1 MTEWGRGRVELY
13 CWTDFNH
20 CNLEDGIVPVL
31 SRSWDLKSQGSL
43 GDFCDISRSAG
54 ATVPGNSSLLSKWTS
69 SQSMVAALSQ
79 GTFTFLETLR
89 LEDASTWPALSSL
102 QISRKDRHIWDLGIW
117 KQKRHFWTI
126 LGFPTVRTRWTSP
139 RTWGLVKVGKA
150 SSSGFSPATI
160 LSLNVE
166 N

>member
-1 MTEWGRGRVELY
+1 MFFFCGSGVGGSGSWYLKAWFPSHRKPSFSGASYCGTNNLESNLELEIYSSFWWQSRGGVGRVELH

-54 ATVPGNSSLLSKWTS
+54 ATVPGNSFLLSKWTS

-79 GTFTFLETLR
+79 GTFTCLETLR
-89 LEDASTWPALSSL
+89 LEDASTWPVLSSL
-102 QISRKDRHIWDLGIW
+102 QITIKDR
-117 KQKRHFWTI
+117 
-126 LGFPTVRTRWTSP
+126 
-139 RTWGLVKVGKA
+139 
-150 SSSGFSPATI
+150 
-160 LSLNVE
+160 
-166 N
+166 